1 MSEETMQ
8 LGRERRYLVLLGII
22 CLGLIGGALYMQI
35 VLGEAPCPLCI
46 LQRYAL
52 LLIALF
58 AFIGAA
64 MRTRRSI
71 TVFETL
77 VVICAIA
84 GVGVAGHHVYTQFYP
99 TVSCGIDVLQP
110 IVDGLPLAKIFP
122 LGFQVDGFCSTP
134 YPPIL
139 GLSLAQWAL
148 LAFVLIVVLVPL
160 LTSRNRKALR

>member
-1 MSEETMQ
+1 MIDEMR
-8 LGRERRYLVLLGII
+8 LGRERRFLVLLGII
-22 CLGLIGGALYMQI
+22 CLALIGGALYMQI

-64 MRTRRSI
+64 MRTQRSV
-71 TVFETL
+71 TVFEVL
-77 VVICAIA
+77 VVLSALG
-84 GVGVAGHHVYTQFYP
+84 GVAAAGHHVYTQFYP
-99 TVSCGIDVLQP
+99 TIGCGVDVLQP
-110 IVDGLPLAKIFP
+110 IVDDLPLAKIFP

-134 YPPIL
+134 YPPVL

-148 LAFVLIVVLVPL
+148 VAFVLTVILVPL
-160 LTSRNRKALR
+160 GIYRNRKHNA

>member
-1 MSEETMQ
+1 MSEETIR
-8 LGRERRYLVLLGII
+8 LGRERRFLVLLGII
-22 CLGLIGGALYMQI
+22 CLALIGGALYMQI

-64 MRTRRSI
+64 MRSRRSI
-71 TVFETL
+71 TVFEVL
-77 VVICAIA
+77 VVVCAIA
-84 GVGVAGHHVYTQFYP
+84 GAGVAGHHVYTQFYP
-99 TVSCGIDVLQP
+99 AVSCGIDVLQP
-110 IVDGLPLAKIFP
+110 IVDDLPLAKVFP

-134 YPPIL
+134 YPPVL

-148 LAFVLIVVLVPL
+148 VAFVLTVILVPL
-160 LTSRNRKALR
+160 GIYRNRQRKA